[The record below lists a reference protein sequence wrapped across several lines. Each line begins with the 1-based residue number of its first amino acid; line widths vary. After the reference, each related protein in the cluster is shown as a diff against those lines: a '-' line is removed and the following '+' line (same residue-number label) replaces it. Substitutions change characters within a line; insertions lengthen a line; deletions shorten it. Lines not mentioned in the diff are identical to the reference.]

1 MNCEE
6 IRTMI
11 DREGALVTG
20 EALAH
25 VHDCA
30 ECAETWRQW
39 QEVQRG
45 LRAFGEEETPA
56 FLHTRIMAHVR
67 DADSQEAQ
75 KKGAWLFGLKKV
87 WAGPVLVLFLGVLLG
102 GYGLVQVLHSKKPE
116 AQAPAAAKE
125 GPTGKTKKD
134 IAQQKNTAP
143 GAGLEDK
150 RAAAPQLPTVQV
162 EPSPKPVPPAP
173 AMQPETEPGAAPSK
187 EERADELFAPSPA
200 AAGPPPLAP
209 HQTLASRSASE
220 EKGEGAMAGNLAVRR
235 QDSPDD
241 RQKTAEASSLYA
253 PAEPPPTD
261 SSAAEVVCTLS
272 SASGPGPYITLQL
285 PPQAAP
291 PSGGV
296 WTLQVTEEGGVRI
309 QDALG
314 KTLSAPVPTVA
325 AVVRPLHVPPG
336 SYRLKRIS

>member
-1 MNCEE
+1 MSCEE

-25 VHDCA
+25 VHDCPD
-30 ECAETWRQW
+30 CAETWRRW

-45 LRAFGEEETPA
+45 LKAFGEEETPA

-67 DADSQEAQ
+67 DAEAQETQ
-75 KKGAWLFGLKKV
+75 KKGSWLFGLKKV
-87 WAGPVLVLFLGVLLG
+87 WAGPILVLFLGALLG
-102 GYGLVQVLHSKKPE
+102 GYGLVQVFHSKRPE

-125 GPTGKTKKD
+125 GPTGKAKKD
-134 IAQQKNTAP
+134 MEQQKSTAP
-143 GAGLEDK
+143 GAGFADK
-150 RAAAPQLPTVQV
+150 RAAVPQLPPVQV
-162 EPSPKPVPPAP
+162 EAPSKPAEPAP
-173 AMQPETEPGAAPSK
+173 AMQPGTERGETSAK

-200 AAGPPPLAP
+200 AAGPPSSAP

-220 EKGEGAMAGNLAVRR
+220 EKGEGAAAGNLAVRR
-235 QDSPDD
+235 QDAPED
-241 RQKTAEASSLYA
+241 RQKTGEASSLYA
-253 PAEPPPTD
+253 QAEPPSSD
-261 SSAAEVVCTLS
+261 SAAAEVVCTLS

-296 WTLQVTEEGGVRI
+296 WTLQVTDEGGVRI